1 MLPGLAEQIA
11 GIRRTRARDMIEKRR
26 AERGYKMPRRADAMP
41 QLSPSRSH
49 MTAENRANV
58 RALAAQHGTVSVPIV
73 KKALGINDS
82 SSQRLLRKMA
92 ADGELERLPYS
103 SGTGVP
109 NIYALPG
116 QAAAGALVHYVD
128 PQVRARVEKIADATA
143 KAGRGK
149 CIAYRNVTKS
159 VEDTVS
165 NDPGRI
171 AEIKYINDHNAIIRA
186 GAGGEKCDRIGGAN
200 DTDKT
205 PANKTDY

>member
-1 MLPGLAEQIA
+1 MSTMTIPSHVEIDI
-11 GIRRTRARDMIEKRR
+11 IRPTGEIETVRPAQFCKLTDRDFAR
-26 AERGYKMPRRADAMP
+26 
-41 QLSPSRSH
+41 
-49 MTAENRANV
+49 
-58 RALAAQHGTVSVPIV
+58 
-73 KKALGINDS
+73 
-82 SSQRLLRKMA
+82 
-92 ADGELERLPYS
+92 
-103 SGTGVP
+103 
-109 NIYALPG
+109 
-116 QAAAGALVHYVD
+116 
-128 PQVRARVEKIADATA
+128 IADATA